1 MDRLNIS
8 IIESLYLVF
17 MFHFL
22 KTSMDFNILSSPK
35 GWLFEHLIGDE
46 YGLRICPFGRIA
58 IFALIFVLIARH
70 YFEIPENFVIFALMV
85 SFVLSLMNLNAV
97 VYLIPVWLVEMYFI
111 LKKKL
116 FFSPQTL
123 KI

>member
-1 MDRLNIS
+1 MNRLNIS
-8 IIESLYLVF
+8 IIESLYLVYI
-17 MFHFL
+17 FHFF

-35 GWLFEHLIGDE
+35 GWLFAHLIGDE

-70 YFEIPENFVIFALMV
+70 YFEISDNFIRFALLV

-97 VYLIPVWLVEMYFI
+97 VYLIPVWIIELYYLYI
-111 LKKKL
+111 
-116 FFSPQTL
+116 
-123 KI
+123 